1 MSPQSSAGSSPLPA
15 FLNLHMDDM
24 YFRGMQEDWG
34 EAHPLRGRE
43 PVPGSILLNS
53 NDYLGLAR
61 NPAILRAQSEAL
73 LVGGQGALM
82 SSAFLGA
89 GSPHDALER
98 RLAAFLGHESVLLTQ
113 SGWAVNVG
121 FVQSIAGPNI
131 PVYFDMMVHASF
143 HEGIRSAG
151 APSIPFLHNDVEH
164 LCDQIHENG
173 PGIVLAESVYS
184 TDGSLSPLPDLTRAA
199 AELGCVVVIDES
211 HSLGTQGS
219 HGEGLVAL
227 LQLHPWVH
235 AVTSSLSK
243 AFVGRGGLIA
253 CSTKLREFVRF
264 TSLPAIFSSA
274 LLQHEIAGLA
284 AALDVIRAADER
296 RRLLRENTNTLRK
309 GLDELGY
316 FVSSGSE
323 QIIALE
329 PGRPDFTLALRD
341 ALEARGVFGAVFCP
355 PATAKNRSIVRLS
368 VHSDLS
374 ANDLDRVLAVC
385 AEIREEVRLDEW
397 RSTRKRQI
405 NPA

>member
-1 MSPQSSAGSSPLPA
+1 MT
-15 FLNLHMDDM
+15 LHMDDR
-24 YFRGMQEDWG
+24 YFSGKQKDWG

-43 PVPGSILLNS
+43 PGPGSILLNS

-61 NPAILRAQSEAL
+61 NPTILHKQSDAL
-73 LVGGQGALM
+73 LVAGQGALM
-82 SSAFLGA
+82 SSAFLGP

-98 RLAAFLGHESVLLTQ
+98 SLAAFLGHEGVLLTQ
-113 SGWAVNVG
+113 SGWTANIG
-121 FVQSIAGPNI
+121 LVQSTAGPNI

-151 APSIPFLHNDVEH
+151 ARGIPFQHNDVEH
-164 LCDQIHENG
+164 LYDQIRENG

-184 TDGSLSPLPDLTRAA
+184 TDGSLSPLPDLTRTA
-199 AELGCVVVIDES
+199 AELGCVVIIDES
-211 HSLGTQGS
+211 HSLGTHGS
-219 HGEGLVAL
+219 QGEGLVAS

-253 CSTKLREFVRF
+253 CSAKLREFVRF

-274 LLQHEIAGLA
+274 LLRHEIAGLE
-284 AALDVIRAADER
+284 AALDVIRADDER
-296 RRLLRENTNTLRK
+296 RRRLRDNANALRRR
-309 GLDELGY
+309 LDELGY
-316 FVSSGSE
+316 FVASGSE
-323 QIIALE
+323 QLIALE

-368 VHSDLS
+368 VHSELS
-374 ANDLDRVLAVC
+374 ANDLDRVFAVC
-385 AEIREEVRLDEW
+385 TEIREEIRLNEW
-397 RSTRKRQI
+397 RSTRKRRKF
-405 NPA
+405 AD